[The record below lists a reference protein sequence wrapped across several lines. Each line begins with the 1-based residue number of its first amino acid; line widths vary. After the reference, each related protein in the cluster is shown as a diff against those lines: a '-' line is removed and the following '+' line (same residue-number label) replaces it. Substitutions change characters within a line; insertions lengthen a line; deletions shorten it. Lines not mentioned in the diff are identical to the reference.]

1 LFTEGTQQAYLGANE
16 REHLW
21 QVRENSNY
29 LLSGALLGGEVIRVR
44 LLRGIEGTQLLH
56 SLQDNS
62 AHLLRYQL
70 ADKGS
75 GTLPYHSWI
84 VARGDEEWSSSLTE
98 AQVRAIIEPY
108 LHGFAFTDTSLR
120 LMRPLASKERIF
132 GLGERTGTMNKRGQA
147 FPIWNI
153 DPHKGH
159 NPQTETMY
167 ASIPFYLG
175 LSNAAGSAY
184 GVLVDHTGRTEMD
197 IGKTDRNSVQ
207 MTVQG
212 DSLVVYFL
220 VGPGPSDVM
229 RQYTELT
236 GHMPLPPRWT
246 LGHHQCRW
254 SYASEQ
260 EVRDVASQTRARNH
274 PCDAIWLDIDYMQGY
289 RNFTWN
295 PDTFPN
301 PAALTQ
307 DLHAQG
313 LHLVTILDP
322 GTKVD
327 DHYFV
332 YQQGMEH
339 DYFCRLENGMIFSG
353 NVWPGVSVFPDFSRS
368 EVRTWWGD
376 LYKGLLDQGVDAI
389 WNDMNEPALTDMMVL
404 NDPTIPSPTTKS
416 NTMPDYV
423 LHIAGKDQPLGP
435 DGPPT
440 LHKFFHNAYGMEM
453 ARATYE
459 GLLRLR
465 PDQRPFV
472 LTRSAT
478 AGIQRYAA
486 LWTGDN
492 TSQWADIPMAIT
504 MCLNVGMSGV
514 PFIGVDIGGF
524 WETSNGELLVRFA
537 QLSALLPFC
546 RNHNALENPDQE
558 PWAFGEPF
566 ESAYR
571 AAIETRYRLM
581 PYLYSLFQQAAGS
594 GAPIIRPLYF
604 HYPQDEQACDVEDA
618 FLVGDTLLSAPIYIQ
633 GSTSRSVYIPSG
645 TWIDFW
651 NGNEYAGEGWSDIE
665 ASLERWP
672 LLVRGNSILP
682 SGPLMQYSNQYPT
695 DPLTFTCYMVTDGL
709 SSYTLYEDDG
719 STLAYQQGAFAETSI
734 SCRVT
739 PDFITVEI
747 EERFDAYRPQR
758 ETYEVIVHIGGK
770 TLRQSAKAGQG
781 KIVIRL

>member
-1 LFTEGTQQAYLGANE
+1 LFTEVLQQEYLGANE

-21 QVRENSNY
+21 QSKEDPNC
-29 LLSGALLGGEVIRVR
+29 LLSGALLGGEIIRLR
-44 LLRGIEGTQLLH
+44 LLYGNESSQILR
-56 SLQDNS
+56 SFQDNR
-62 AHLLRYQL
+62 AHMFRYQL
-70 ADKGS
+70 ADGGP
-75 GTLPYHSWI
+75 GTLPYHSW
-84 VARGDEEWSSSLTE
+84 VVSRGDEEWSSSLSE
-98 AQVRAIIEPY
+98 AQIRATIEPY
-108 LHGFAFTDTSLR
+108 LHGFAFSDATLR
-120 LMRPLASKERIF
+120 LTRSLASEERIF

-159 NPQTETMY
+159 NPTTETMY

-175 LSNAAGSAY
+175 LSNAEGNAY
-184 GVLVDHTGRTEMD
+184 GVLIDHTGRTEMD
-197 IGKTDRNSVQ
+197 IGRTDRNAVQ
-207 MTVQG
+207 MTIQA

-220 VGPGPSDVM
+220 VGPAPRDVM

-260 EVRDVASQTRARNH
+260 AVRDVASQLRARNH
-274 PCDAIWLDIDYMQGY
+274 PCDAIWLDIDYMQGF

-295 PDTFPN
+295 PDAFPN
-301 PAALTQ
+301 PAQLTH

-322 GTKVD
+322 GTKID
-327 DHYFV
+327 ERYFV

-353 NVWPGVSVFPDFSRS
+353 NVWPGASVFPDFSQS
-368 EVRTWWGD
+368 KVRTWWGN
-376 LYKGLLDQGVDAI
+376 LYQGLLDQGVDAI
-389 WNDMNEPALTDMMVL
+389 WNDMNEPAVTDMMIL

-416 NTMPDYV
+416 NTMADDV
-423 LHIAGKDQPLGP
+423 LHVAAKDQPLGP

-465 PDQRPFV
+465 PGQRPFV
-472 LTRSAT
+472 LTRSGT

-504 MCLNVGMSGV
+504 MCLNIGMSGV
-514 PFIGVDIGGF
+514 PFTGVDIGGF
-524 WETSNGELLVRFA
+524 WEASNGELLIRFA
-537 QLSALLPFC
+537 QLSALFPFC
-546 RNHNALENPDQE
+546 RNHNAQENPDQE

-571 AAIETRYRLM
+571 AAIETRYRLL
-581 PYLYSLFQQAAGS
+581 PYLYTLFQQAAAS

-604 HYPQDEQACDVEDA
+604 HYPQDEQACDVEDT
-618 FLVGDTLLSAPIYIQ
+618 FLVGDALLSAPIYTQ
-633 GSTSRSVYIPSG
+633 GATSRRVYIPSG

-651 NGNEYAGEGWSDIE
+651 NGNEYAGAGWSDIE
-665 ASLERWP
+665 ASLDRWP

-682 SGPLMQYSNQYPT
+682 TGPLMQYIGQYPT
-695 DPLTFTCYMVTDGL
+695 DPLTFTCYMATDGL
-709 SSYTLYEDDG
+709 ASYTLYEDDG

-758 ETYEVIVHIGGK
+758 ETYEVILYVGGK